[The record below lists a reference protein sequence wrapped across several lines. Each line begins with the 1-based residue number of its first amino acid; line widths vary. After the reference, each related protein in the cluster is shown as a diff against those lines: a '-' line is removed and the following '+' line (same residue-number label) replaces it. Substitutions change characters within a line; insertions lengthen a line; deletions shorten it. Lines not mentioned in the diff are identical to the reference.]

1 MESIEKFNIDELPV
15 SSVNLFLGKRR
26 SGKSVLCEYLIYEMI
41 ENKLVDMVFLFSKTQ
56 AGFNI
61 IKDKECRIED
71 IEKLDNILH
80 FYKMCNEYNKIVNE
94 RQKIKIKTVV
104 VIDDFAVDLKN
115 KDFNILEEIATNGRH
130 FAYEPLS
137 LSFCILC
144 QSLTKIPRVVR
155 LNCDNIFMNAI
166 ASEKER
172 ALILDENLYIVDGS
186 RQGKNEG
193 RELYQNLVT
202 STDYQFICVENWRQ
216 NIKKYS
222 DYVKTYKA
230 DISKLTL

>member
-1 MESIEKFNIDELPV
+1 MDTIEKFNIDDLPV

-41 ENKLVDMVFLFSKTQ
+41 QNKLVDCVFLFSKTQ

-61 IKDKECRIED
+61 IKDKECRLEN

-80 FYKMCNEYNKIVNE
+80 WYKMWNEYNTIVNE
-94 RQKIKIKTVV
+94 RRKISIKTVV
-104 VIDDFAVDLKN
+104 IIDDFAIDLKN

-130 FAYEPLS
+130 FARAPLS

-155 LNCDNIFMNAI
+155 LNCDNIFLNAI

-172 ALILDENLYIVDGS
+172 ALILDENMYIVDGS

-193 RELYQNLVT
+193 RDLYQNLVT
-202 STDYQFICVENWRQ
+202 STDYQFVCIENWRQ
-216 NIKKYS
+216 NIKAYK

-230 DISKLTL
+230 DVSKLKL

>member
-1 MESIEKFNIDELPV
+1 MDTIEKFNIDDLPV
-15 SSVNLFLGKRR
+15 SSVNLFLVKRR

-41 ENKLVDMVFLFSKTQ
+41 QNKLVDCVFLFSKTQ

-61 IKDKECRIED
+61 IKDKECRLEN

-80 FYKMCNEYNKIVNE
+80 WYKMWNEYNTIVNE
-94 RQKIKIKTVV
+94 RRKISIKTVV
-104 VIDDFAVDLKN
+104 IIDDFAIDLKN

-130 FAYEPLS
+130 FARAPLS

-155 LNCDNIFMNAI
+155 LNCDNIFLNAI

-172 ALILDENLYIVDGS
+172 ALILDENMYIVDGS

-193 RELYQNLVT
+193 RDLYQNLVT
-202 STDYQFICVENWRQ
+202 STDYQFVCIENWRQ
-216 NIKKYS
+216 NIKAYK

-230 DISKLTL
+230 DVSKLKL

>member
-1 MESIEKFNIDELPV
+1 MDTIEKFNIDDLPV

-41 ENKLVDMVFLFSKTQ
+41 QNKLVDCVFLFSKTQ
-56 AGFNI
+56 TGFNI
-61 IKDKECRIED
+61 IKDKECRLEN

-80 FYKMCNEYNKIVNE
+80 WYKMWNEYNTIVNE
-94 RQKIKIKTVV
+94 RRKISIKTVV
-104 VIDDFAVDLKN
+104 IIDDFAIDLKN

-130 FAYEPLS
+130 FARAPLS

-155 LNCDNIFMNAI
+155 LNCDNIFLNAI

-172 ALILDENLYIVDGS
+172 ALILDENMYIVDGS

-193 RELYQNLVT
+193 RDLYQNLVT
-202 STDYQFICVENWRQ
+202 STDYQFVCIENWRQ
-216 NIKKYS
+216 NIKAYK

-230 DISKLTL
+230 DVSKLKL